1 LGAATAL
8 ISQVLEGLV
17 GAVAALAVVAVE
29 LPLVEL
35 ATPYL
40 VAVAAVACRHLL
52 QELQLFMQAAALVQI
67 LLVVLLQQVELAA
80 VGMATVRGRPI
91 LAVEAAA
98 LF

>member
-29 LPLVEL
+29 LPLVVV

-40 VAVAAVACRHLL
+40 VAMVAVACRHLL

-67 LLVVLLQQVELAA
+67 LLIVLLQQVELAA
-80 VGMATVRGRPI
+80 VGIATLRGRSI

-98 LF
+98 LL